1 MNDLIQ
7 FLLILAVLLGPFA
20 VVAALAGRA
29 RRDGHLRLHFDQ
41 FRFAAP
47 LAGRLG
53 DNGALEDSD
62 LRRVEH
68 DIEAIRTRF
77 DHHR

>member
-29 RRDGHLRLHFDQ
+29 RRDGHLRWHFDQ

-47 LAGRLG
+47 MAGRLFS
-53 DNGALEDSD
+53 DDDAD